1 MIFWKENNKNKSKVD
16 NTHNINQNNNKK
28 ALALWQKLFS
38 LSLNKNT
45 EKYTHIQ
52 NDPQS
57 ALTIWRNTRKIRDCL
72 VDTWKPIQLFIG
84 KLGNFLAKC
93 LCICWKLQKILF
105 IFKKKHTN
113 ISTKILKSKTNG
125 TDLNA
130 KMRSKQIRNWTLIY
144 TTKLPDFRQ
153 NSQRN
158 CYIFKAKIAASKK
171 PNQTGFQKKDIIQKK
186 AKPKKRLLTHWDCY
200 TKRFYILK

>member
-1 MIFWKENNKNKSKVD
+1 MEGKQQKQIKSWQYAQHQPKQQQKSISFMTEIIFIVVK
-16 NTHNINQNNNKK
+16 
-28 ALALWQKLFS
+28 QK
-38 LSLNKNT
+38 T

-171 PNQTGFQKKDIIQKK
+171 PNQTGFQKKDIIQKRRNR
-186 AKPKKRLLTHWDCY
+186 KKDC
-200 TKRFYILK
+200 